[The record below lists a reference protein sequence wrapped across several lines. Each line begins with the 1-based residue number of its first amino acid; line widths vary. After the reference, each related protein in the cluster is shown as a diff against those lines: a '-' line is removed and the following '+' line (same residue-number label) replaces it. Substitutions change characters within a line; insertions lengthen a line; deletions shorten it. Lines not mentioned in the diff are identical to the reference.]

1 MAIMNEITVKIMNA
15 IKTEPMKISVLSFS
29 ISNVKVDEI
38 KIIKKIIPKMI
49 GIKCE
54 INARFA

>member
-1 MAIMNEITVKIMNA
+1 MNEITVKIMNA
-15 IKTEPMKISVLSFS
+15 INTEPMKTSALSFI